1 MTREREGSKEKLHS
15 RYPCTDFRGGDDVSW
30 GPPEN
35 LLLVL
40 TYLFYHKYLFGAYCA
55 IGIIFVIVQSFSHV
69 QFCVIPWT
77 AAHQASLLSF
87 TISWSLL
94 KLVSIEWMIPS
105 NHLIYFHPLLLLPC
119 LSHFPASGSFPV
131 SRLFTSGG
139 QSIGVLASESVSV
152 LPMNIQ
158 GWVPIGLT
166 GLISL
171 LSKGLS
177 RVFSSTI
184 SSLVLSLLH
193 ILT

>member
-1 MTREREGSKEKLHS
+1 MAAVTICS
-15 RYPCTDFRGGDDVSW
+15 
-30 GPPEN
+30 N
-35 LLLVL
+35 
-40 TYLFYHKYLFGAYCA
+40 FGAQKNKVWHCFHCFPIYFPWSGGTGC
-55 IGIIFVIVQSFSHV
+55 IIFVIVQSFSHV
-69 QFCVIPWT
+69 QFFVIPWT
-77 AAHQASLLSF
+77 ASHQASLLSF

-105 NHLIYFHPLLLLPC
+105 NRLNYFYPLLLLPH

-131 SRLFTSGG
+131 SQLFTSGG

-171 LSKGLS
+171 LSKGLL

-184 SSLVLSLLH
+184 NSLVLSLLH